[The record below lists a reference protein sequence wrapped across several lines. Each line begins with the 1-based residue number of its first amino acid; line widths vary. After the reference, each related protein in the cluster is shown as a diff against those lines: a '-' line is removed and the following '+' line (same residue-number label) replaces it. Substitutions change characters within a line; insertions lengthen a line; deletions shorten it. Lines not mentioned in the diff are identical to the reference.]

1 MATALALAGVVL
13 GWLLSAATEALRRR
27 REGRIAARMV
37 YVELLENKHSLEQ
50 AIGSGGDMPAPP
62 RYTAWEGHAPAL
74 LHDDRS
80 GELSLAVLTAYS
92 SVRSDAAMVE
102 WMRADQE
109 RRMARLRE
117 LTTALQGAS
126 DGGADPG
133 AAAELR
139 LLARNVE
146 SADANLAGYLSTVGS
161 STLPRVEEALRML
174 GARTG
179 MAAS

>member
-1 MATALALAGVVL
+1 
-13 GWLLSAATEALRRR
+13 
-27 REGRIAARMV
+27 
-37 YVELLENKHSLEQ
+37 
-50 AIGSGGDMPAPP
+50 
-62 RYTAWEGHAPAL
+62 
-74 LHDDRS
+74 
-80 GELSLAVLTAYS
+80 
-92 SVRSDAAMVE
+92 
-102 WMRADQE
+102 
-109 RRMARLRE
+109 MARLRE